1 MDAKTLG
8 IVLVIVALL
17 GSVAG
22 RLVRG
27 RAVSKAQDQFLA
39 GDFEGMIKTLDGVA
53 AKTGLPPFNLH
64 YMRLNGFEAMQDI
77 EGEKT
82 ELDVL
87 LRMHCT
93 DAQRRLVLA
102 RAMNFYEMQKDRE
115 GAEHVL
121 ELMESFEDKDL
132 LRDARQTFAIVFKNS
147 FAYIAEMEHQL
158 ADAEPDEKAR
168 LNYFLSLQYENKGD
182 EARAKEHL
190 DRVMSVFGAVP
201 ENPADSSDEADEP
214 EDSGD
219 SESSSD
225 AEPEETEVLSAV
237 ELVDEAQATSEE
249 KAESVSDED

>member
-1 MDAKTLG
+1 M
-8 IVLVIVALL
+8 
-17 GSVAG
+17 
-22 RLVRG
+22 
-27 RAVSKAQDQFLA
+27 A
-39 GDFEGMIKTLDGVA
+39 GDFEGMIKTLDGAA

-64 YMRLNGFEAMQDI
+64 YMRLNGFEAMQDMD
-77 EGEKT
+77 GEKA

-158 ADAEPDEKAR
+158 ANVEPDEKAR
-168 LNYFLSLQYENKGD
+168 LSYFLSLQYENKGD
-182 EARAKEHL
+182 EVRAKEHL
-190 DRVMSVFGAVP
+190 DRVMSVFGVGPDDAPASDVEAP
-201 ENPADSSDEADEP
+201 RFADEETDFGADADSSEGP
-214 EDSGD
+214 DSPREG
-219 SESSSD
+219 
-225 AEPEETEVLSAV
+225 
-237 ELVDEAQATSEE
+237 
-249 KAESVSDED
+249 

>member
-182 EARAKEHL
+182 EVRAKEHL
-190 DRVMSVFGAVP
+190 DRVMSVFGAT
-201 ENPADSSDEADEP
+201 PADGPGAG
-214 EDSGD
+214 EDA
-219 SESSSD
+219 ERV
-225 AEPEETEVLSAV
+225 AEPEETEALSAAG
-237 ELVDEAQATSEE
+237 LVDEVQATSE
-249 KAESVSDED
+249 KKGDSVSDED

>member
-17 GSVAG
+17 GSVVG
-22 RLVRG
+22 RFVRG

-77 EGEKT
+77 EGEKA

-190 DRVMSVFGAVP
+190 DRVMSVFGAIP
-201 ENPADSSDEADEP
+201 ADEP
-214 EDSGD
+214 GAGEDAEGV
-219 SESSSD
+219 
-225 AEPEETEVLSAV
+225 AEPEETEVLSAAK
-237 ELVDEAQATSEE
+237 LVDEAQVTSEE
-249 KAESVSDED
+249 KGESVSDED

>member
-1 MDAKTLG
+1 MDVRTLG
-8 IVLVIVALL
+8 IVLVVVALL

-27 RAVSKAQDQFLA
+27 RAVSKAQDQFMA
-39 GDFEGMIKTLDGVA
+39 GDFEGMIKTLDGA
-53 AKTGLPPFNLH
+53 AARTGLPPFNLH

-77 EGEKT
+77 DGEKA
-82 ELDVL
+82 ELNVL
-87 LRMHCT
+87 LRMRCT
-93 DAQRRLVLA
+93 DVQRRLVLA

-190 DRVMSVFGAVP
+190 DRVMSAFGTSSEGAAASDEEAP
-201 ENPADSSDEADEP
+201 MPADEPADSSEDTTADA
-214 EDSGD
+214 DDVS
-219 SESSSD
+219 SE
-225 AEPEETEVLSAV
+225 
-237 ELVDEAQATSEE
+237 
-249 KAESVSDED
+249 K

>member
-1 MDAKTLG
+1 MDVRTLG

-27 RAVSKAQDQFLA
+27 RAVSKAQDQFMA
-39 GDFEGMIKTLDGVA
+39 GDFEGMIKTLDGAA

-64 YMRLNGFEAMQDI
+64 YMRLNGFEAMQDV
-77 EGEKT
+77 EGEKA
-82 ELDVL
+82 ELNVL
-87 LRMHCT
+87 LRMRCT
-93 DAQRRLVLA
+93 DVQRRLVLA

-190 DRVMSVFGAVP
+190 DRVMSVFGTSSEDAAASDEEAP
-201 ENPADSSDEADEP
+201 MSADEQTDSSADAAAGADADSSEGL
-214 EDSGD
+214 DSPREG
-219 SESSSD
+219 
-225 AEPEETEVLSAV
+225 
-237 ELVDEAQATSEE
+237 
-249 KAESVSDED
+249 

>member
-1 MDAKTLG
+1 MDVRTLG

-27 RAVSKAQDQFLA
+27 RAVSKAQDQFMA
-39 GDFEGMIKTLDGVA
+39 GDFEGMIKTLDGAA

-64 YMRLNGFEAMQDI
+64 YMRLNGFEAMQDV
-77 EGEKT
+77 EGEKA
-82 ELDVL
+82 ELNLL
-87 LRMHCT
+87 LRMRCT
-93 DAQRRLVLA
+93 DVQRRLVLA

-132 LRDARQTFAIVFKNS
+132 LRDARQTFAIVFRNS

-190 DRVMSVFGAVP
+190 DRVMSVFGATP
-201 ENPADSSDEADEP
+201 ADEP
-214 EDSGD
+214 GAGGD
-219 SESSSD
+219 AEGT
-225 AEPEETEVLSAV
+225 AEPEETEVLSAA
-237 ELVDEAQATSEE
+237 ELVDEVQVTSEE
-249 KAESVSDED
+249 KTESVSNED

>member
-1 MDAKTLG
+1 MDVRTLG

-27 RAVSKAQDQFLA
+27 RAVSKAQDQFMA
-39 GDFEGMIKTLDGVA
+39 GDFEGMIKTLDGAA

-77 EGEKT
+77 DGEKV
-82 ELDVL
+82 ELNVL
-87 LRMHCT
+87 LRMRCT
-93 DAQRRLVLA
+93 DEQRRLVLA

-121 ELMESFEDKDL
+121 ELMESFEDRDL
-132 LRDARQTFAIVFKNS
+132 LRDARQTFAIVFRNS

-182 EARAKEHL
+182 EVRAKEYL
-190 DRVMSVFGAVP
+190 DRVMSVFGTSP
-201 ENPADSSDEADEP
+201 EDAAASDEEDPMPADEPADSSEDTTADADDVSSEKQGSVR
-214 EDSGD
+214 ED
-219 SESSSD
+219 
-225 AEPEETEVLSAV
+225 
-237 ELVDEAQATSEE
+237 
-249 KAESVSDED
+249 

>member
-1 MDAKTLG
+1 MDVRTLG

-27 RAVSKAQDQFLA
+27 RAVSKAQDQFMA
-39 GDFEGMIKTLDGVA
+39 GDFEGMIKTLDGAA

-64 YMRLNGFEAMQDI
+64 YMRLNGFEAMQDV
-77 EGEKT
+77 EGEKA
-82 ELDVL
+82 ELNVL
-87 LRMHCT
+87 LRMRCT
-93 DAQRRLVLA
+93 DVQRRLVLA

-132 LRDARQTFAIVFKNS
+132 LRDARQMFKNS
-147 FAYIAEMEHQL
+147 FAHIAEMEHQL

-190 DRVMSVFGAVP
+190 DRVMSVFGISSEDAAASDEEAP
-201 ENPADSSDEADEP
+201 MPADEQADSSEDTTADA
-214 EDSGD
+214 DDAS
-219 SESSSD
+219 SE
-225 AEPEETEVLSAV
+225 
-237 ELVDEAQATSEE
+237 
-249 KAESVSDED
+249 K

>member
-77 EGEKT
+77 EGEKA

-190 DRVMSVFGAVP
+190 DRVMSVFGATP
-201 ENPADSSDEADEP
+201 TDEP
-214 EDSGD
+214 GAGEDAEGV
-219 SESSSD
+219 
-225 AEPEETEVLSAV
+225 AEPEETEVLSAA
-237 ELVDEAQATSEE
+237 ELVDEAQVTSEE

>member
-1 MDAKTLG
+1 MDARTLG

-27 RAVSKAQDQFLA
+27 RAVSKAQDQFMA
-39 GDFEGMIKTLDGVA
+39 GDFEGMIKTLDGAA

-64 YMRLNGFEAMQDI
+64 YMRLNGFEAMQDV
-77 EGEKT
+77 EGEKA
-82 ELDVL
+82 ELSVL

-201 ENPADSSDEADEP
+201 ANPADSSDEALRLADE
-214 EDSGD
+214 ETD
-219 SESSSD
+219 SD
-225 AEPEETEVLSAV
+225 AD
-237 ELVDEAQATSEE
+237 VDSSEGLDSPRE
-249 KAESVSDED
+249 G

>member
-8 IVLVIVALL
+8 IVLVVVALL

-87 LRMHCT
+87 LRMRCT

-182 EARAKEHL
+182 EVRAKEHL
-190 DRVMSVFGAVP
+190 DRVMSVFGVVP

-225 AEPEETEVLSAV
+225 AGPEATEPSSSVEPVESFESEAVSNEE
-237 ELVDEAQATSEE
+237 
-249 KAESVSDED
+249 

>member
-1 MDAKTLG
+1 MDVRTLG
-8 IVLVIVALL
+8 IVLVVVALL

-27 RAVSKAQDQFLA
+27 RAVSKAQDQFMA
-39 GDFEGMIKTLDGVA
+39 GDFEGMIKTLDGAA

-77 EGEKT
+77 DGEKV
-82 ELDVL
+82 ELNAL
-87 LRMHCT
+87 LRMRCT
-93 DAQRRLVLA
+93 DEQRRLVLA

-121 ELMESFEDKDL
+121 ELMESFEDRDL
-132 LRDARQTFAIVFKNS
+132 LRDARQTFAIVFRNS

-182 EARAKEHL
+182 EVRAKEYL
-190 DRVMSVFGAVP
+190 DRVMSVFGTNSEDAAASDEEDP
-201 ENPADSSDEADEP
+201 MPADEPADSSEDTTADA
-214 EDSGD
+214 DDVS
-219 SESSSD
+219 SE
-225 AEPEETEVLSAV
+225 
-237 ELVDEAQATSEE
+237 
-249 KAESVSDED
+249 K